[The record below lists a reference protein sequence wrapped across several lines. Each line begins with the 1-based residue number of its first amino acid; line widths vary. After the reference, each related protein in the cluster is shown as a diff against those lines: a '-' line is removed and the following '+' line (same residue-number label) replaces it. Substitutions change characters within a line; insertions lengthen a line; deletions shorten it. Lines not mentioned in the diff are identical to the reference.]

1 MVGVEAAVDT
11 QHPAGS
17 RSVGNVVLRFRP
29 ARPAPSGC
37 GCELRLVQRTH
48 HDRLL
53 HVETDFAE
61 AVDLVDVATRWRE
74 GRYEARW
81 VHPGDWELFA
91 AGHHWNDPDKV
102 RVLFRLAA
110 DLALGDRS
118 DCLAGRS
125 DCGAL
130 TFGPG
135 WGDDPDRLI
144 TDEQVIACEL

>member
-11 QHPAGS
+11 QHPAGA
-17 RSVGNVVLRFRP
+17 VVLRFRP

-37 GCELRLVQRTH
+37 GCELRVVQRGH

-74 GRYEARW
+74 GQYEARW
-81 VHPGDWELFA
+81 VHPDDWELFA

-130 TFGPG
+130 TLGAG
-135 WGDDPDRLI
+135 WDETFAPDADRLI
-144 TDEQVIACEL
+144 TDDEVIACEL